1 MATWKKVAVSGS
13 DISQFNN
20 DAGYLTSVTA
30 QSAFVTASYDGTAL
44 IADGANGVLTFASSS
59 NQGLN
64 ISANAGTDT
73 LTFGLSAVP
82 NASLA
87 NSAVTVT
94 AGAGLT
100 DGGSVSLG
108 GSTTVNIGAG
118 DYITVNANDVAVN
131 TATLIPAISGSIF
144 TQVVGDIT
152 ITSAGI
158 ATIAANSVALGTDT
172 YGDYV
177 ASITSG
183 NGLTGGTS
191 GEGSTP
197 TLAVGAGTHITVNA
211 NDVAVDTTTLAPAI
225 SASLYEGVS
234 GDIAIAANGVA
245 AIGSGVIVDADV
257 NASAAIAAS
266 KINFSGTSFVSASSL
281 SSATQGEVV
290 LTTNGVAGSTV
301 DLGLQTSDSPQFVAL
316 TLTGDAAVNGGDI
329 TTTAATFNLVNS
341 NATTINFAGAATT
354 LNIGNASGTAT
365 IAGNAIVQGDFTVNG
380 TTTYLNVTDLYVED
394 KFILLASGSATA
406 GDGGIIIDRGSDAAG
421 NIAYG
426 YDSVTDRWGFQNGVT
441 DTTNTIDPT
450 AGAGVNGAFASYIFT
465 ENDHGATKPTTGEF
479 AVQGAMYTSN
489 AGDIW
494 IYA

>member
-30 QSAFVTASYDGTAL
+30 QPAFVTASYDGTAL
-44 IADGANGVLTFASSS
+44 IADSANGDLTFASSS
-59 NQGLN
+59 GQGLN

-73 LTFGLSAVP
+73 LTFGLNAVP

-94 AGAGLT
+94 AGNGLT
-100 DGGSVSLG
+100 NGGSVSLG
-108 GSTTVNIGAG
+108 SSTTLNIGAG
-118 DYITVNANDVAVN
+118 THITVNTDDIAVD
-131 TATLIPAISGSIF
+131 TTTLIPAISGSIL
-144 TQVVGDIT
+144 TTVSGDIT
-152 ITSAGI
+152 IT
-158 ATIAANSVALGTDT
+158 
-172 YGDYV
+172 
-177 ASITSG
+177 
-183 NGLTGGTS
+183 
-191 GEGSTP
+191 
-197 TLAVGAGTHITVNA
+197 
-211 NDVAVDTTTLAPAI
+211 
-225 SASLYEGVS
+225 
-234 GDIAIAANGVA
+234 ANGVA
-245 AIGSGVIVDADV
+245 SIGTGVIVDADV
-257 NASAAIAAS
+257 NAAAAIAAS

-281 SSATQGEVV
+281 SSAAQGEVV

-301 DLGLQTSDSPQFVAL
+301 DLGLQTSDSPQFVDL

-341 NATTINFAGAATT
+341 NATTVNFAGAATT

-406 GDGGIIIDRGSDAAG
+406 GDGGIIIDRGSDASG

-450 AGAGVNGAFASYIFT
+450 SAAGVSGSFVPYLFT
-465 ENDHGATKPTTGEF
+465 ENDHGATKPITGEF